1 MPILHRWL
9 IRRFTFHKQC
19 DSLNQ
24 GLGHPAWPV
33 RCDLLGGTSLRALL
47 VDDHHL
53 FRQGLKF
60 LLADLD
66 PAIQF
71 FEADSCARALE
82 FAGSA
87 PIDLVLVDLHMPGV
101 EGLDALSAMRAA
113 FDASA
118 VVVLSSED
126 DPYAVRRSIELGACG
141 FVPKASTPQ
150 VLIAALRLVLAGG
163 TYLPPHVL
171 RECTVMAPSAPQQ
184 AAAADPVR
192 RPEGLSERQL
202 EVLLKAIQGKAN
214 KVIARE
220 MQLSEGTIKAHLSAA
235 FRALGVQNR
244 TEAVFVAA
252 KVGLAPPASGVGTS
266 ASFS

>member
-1 MPILHRWL
+1 M
-9 IRRFTFHKQC
+9 
-19 DSLNQ
+19 
-24 GLGHPAWPV
+24 
-33 RCDLLGGTSLRALL
+33 RALL
-47 VDDHHL
+47 IDDHHL

-66 PAIQF
+66 PGIQF
-71 FEADSCARALE
+71 CEADSCAHALQ
-82 FAGSA
+82 FARGAS
-87 PIDLVLVDLHMPGV
+87 IDLVLVDLHMPGV
-101 EGLDALSAMRAA
+101 KGLDALSAVRAA
-113 FDASA
+113 FETSA

-126 DPYAVRRSIELGACG
+126 DPSAIRRSIELGACG

-171 RECTVMAPSAPQQ
+171 RDCTPTAPG
-184 AAAADPVR
+184 AALHAAGADPVR

-202 EVLLKAIQGKAN
+202 EVLLKAVQGKAN

-220 MQLSEGTIKAHLSAA
+220 MQLSEGTVKAHLSAA

-244 TEAVFVAA
+244 TEAVFAAA
-252 KVGLAPPASGVGTS
+252 KVGLAPLGAGAAERAS